1 MSLLRHHPVGAR
13 IPGSQHSV
21 VVSLPTMADVIGYE
35 ERHPDTMRAVQTGYP
50 RFIRHP
56 FLLAAATHAA
66 QAAGLQ
72 NRATLPVASVAAAR
86 QVAQFLP
93 SAATQILPVDDWALL
108 HFPAEETLVA
118 QAGKL
123 IQHLGVTL
131 PTRQAESWLVAQGK
145 LPQCEEEEIF
155 SGDSSDHIRQALAPL
170 LAPAAPD
177 DIFLCNSGMNAVYA
191 AFEAV
196 RAAQRPRGRNVWL
209 QLGWLYTDTTAIF
222 QKCLGTE
229 EIFLL
234 QENGLDRA
242 ALEKIFAEHGD
253 RLAGIITE
261 APTNPLLQTAD
272 LPWLAATARRHGAL
286 CIIDPSSTGLVNV
299 DVMPFADLVV
309 TSLTKYAG
317 HCGDILLGAIAAN
330 PASPDFLA
338 LQAALRQLH
347 TPAHT
352 RDLARLAAQIDS
364 MPTVAAQINANTLR
378 LAAWLEKHPAVRRV
392 HWAHSHANAAHY
404 AAIAR
409 TPQSPGCM
417 ISFELKNLPP
427 ARFYD
432 RLQAAKGPSFGTD
445 FTLVSPFIYLAHY
458 DLVREPDS
466 RRYLLNC
473 GIDPEL
479 MRVSVG
485 TEPYAQIEA
494 AFSAALQ

>member
-35 ERHPDTMRAVQTGYP
+35 ERRPETMQVVRTGYP

-56 FLLAAATHAA
+56 FLRAATQHAA
-66 QAAGLQ
+66 EEKALNPSAC
-72 NRATLPVASVAAAR
+72 LPVASVASAK
-86 QVAQFLP
+86 QIAQFLP
-93 SAATQILPVDDWALL
+93 AATTRILPVDDWALL
-108 HFPAEETLVA
+108 QIAAEENLA
-118 QAGKL
+118 ERAGKL

-131 PTRQAESWLVAQGK
+131 PTRQAEDWLVAQGK
-145 LPQCEEEEIF
+145 LPQAEPEKLF
-155 SGDSSDHIRQALAPL
+155 SGDADARVRQALAPL
-170 LAPAAPD
+170 LAPVGAA

-191 AFEAV
+191 AIEAV
-196 RAAQRPRGRNVWL
+196 RAVQRPRGRNIWL

-222 QKCLGTE
+222 QKCLGAE

-234 QENGLDRA
+234 QENALDRA
-242 ALEKIFAEHGD
+242 ALEKTFAEHGD

-272 LPWLAATARRHGAL
+272 LEWLAATARRHGAL
-286 CIIDPSSTGLVNV
+286 CIVDPSAAGLVNV
-299 DVMPFADLVV
+299 DVLPFADLVV

-317 HCGDILLGAIAAN
+317 HCGDILLGCIAAN
-330 PASPDFLA
+330 PASPDCAA
-338 LQAALRQLH
+338 LQTALTSAH
-347 TPAHT
+347 TPAYA
-352 RDLARLAAQIDS
+352 RDLARLAAQIDT
-364 MPTVAAQINANTLR
+364 MPAVAAQINANTLQ

-392 HWAHSHANAAHY
+392 HWAHSTANAAHY

-409 TPQSPGCM
+409 TPQSPGSM
-417 ISFELKNLPP
+417 ISVELKNLPP

-458 DLVREPDS
+458 ELVRDPAS
-466 RRYLLNC
+466 RRYLLGC

-494 AFSAALQ
+494 AFSSALQ